1 MKIIKLTLFR
11 KFIIITILIVFI
23 FGFINILFLWNSVYH
38 SFEKEIDKRC
48 VVLSKIISE
57 KIVTPMVYGD
67 ILNMYNILDDIKE
80 SDNNVAYIFIIDAN
94 GNVVA
99 ETYDLKIPG
108 NLINANNLNA
118 GRQNIKVIETKNY
131 KHKVIRDI
139 AYPILDGEIGGS
151 IRLGLVEEDIRND
164 LKKTT
169 IELSIMISGFLI
181 AGLLGAFF
189 FSYLITKPIKLISK
203 KADNINFNSIK
214 DEDYKIKYRS
224 YKRFFNV
231 YFEDE
236 LDTLSS
242 NFSDMIMRIKRN
254 ILELQETRDSL
265 IQSEKLASIGTLTSG
280 IGHEINNPISGIKN
294 CINRISKDP
303 ENIEQNIKYFNL
315 IKDATYKIENVVK
328 HLLDFSRKQEFDF
341 KETNPILIL
350 ENAISLASH
359 KLEKHN
365 IIIERDFSE
374 NVKIKA
380 SPIHLE
386 QVLLNLLLNA
396 ADAIIEH
403 KKLSSDIKP
412 EIYIKIHRS
421 EKKAYITIKDN
432 GIGIRPEVKNKL
444 FDPFFTTKG
453 VGKGTGL
460 GLFVSFNIIKEHK
473 GKILVESTYL
483 KGSTFTLEL
492 QSYKKDT

>member
-1 MKIIKLTLFR
+1 M
-11 KFIIITILIVFI
+11 
-23 FGFINILFLWNSVYH
+23 
-38 SFEKEIDKRC
+38 
-48 VVLSKIISE
+48 
-57 KIVTPMVYGD
+57 
-67 ILNMYNILDDIKE
+67 
-80 SDNNVAYIFIIDAN
+80 
-94 GNVVA
+94 
-99 ETYDLKIPG
+99 
-108 NLINANNLNA
+108 
-118 GRQNIKVIETKNY
+118 
-131 KHKVIRDI
+131 I
-139 AYPILDGEIGGS
+139 A
-151 IRLGLVEEDIRND
+151 
-164 LKKTT
+164 
-169 IELSIMISGFLI
+169 GFLI

-242 NFSDMIMRIKRN
+242 NFSDMILRLKRN

-403 KKLSSDIKP
+403 KKLSPDIKP

-421 EKKAYITIKDN
+421 EKKAYVLIKDN